1 MWRILQEWPNAG
13 KSVHQTTKGKR
24 DPGHIPLK
32 KSERRCALESYESE
46 FELDREIRDRFLR
59 ERQPVATVD
68 GDEPVDWYEDWV

>member
-1 MWRILQEWPNAG
+1 M
-13 KSVHQTTKGKR
+13 
-24 DPGHIPLK
+24 
-32 KSERRCALESYESE
+32 ESYESE